1 MLLYSPYNCDMCEY
15 VHWVHTVQFTQAPKI
30 LLCWW
35 ETMQVTLVVLTG
47 QDWLLLAIQLPQCGF
62 PIVKKQE
69 SHRAHHRATH
79 LSHYRK
85 PFYAVTKKIIRCQ
98 PSAIRSQPVR
108 PGTKTEYFFSV
119 TSIAAVR
126 PNIYYLMTTLEG
138 VAASVYRLWIHLP
151 Y

>member
-1 MLLYSPYNCDMCEY
+1 
-15 VHWVHTVQFTQAPKI
+15 
-30 LLCWW
+30 
-35 ETMQVTLVVLTG
+35 MQVTLVVLTG

-62 PIVKKQE
+62 HIVKKQE
-69 SHRAHHRATH
+69 SHRVHHRATH

>member
-1 MLLYSPYNCDMCEY
+1 
-15 VHWVHTVQFTQAPKI
+15 
-30 LLCWW
+30 
-35 ETMQVTLVVLTG
+35 MQVTLVVLTG

-62 PIVKKQE
+62 HIVKKQE
-69 SHRAHHRATH
+69 SHRVHHRATH

-119 TSIAAVR
+119 TSIAAK
-126 PNIYYLMTTLEG
+126 YLLSNDHFRRG
-138 VAASVYRLWIHLP
+138 GR
-151 Y
+151 